1 MRDLFHNHGLEML
14 KGAVGLLAP
23 MLGVLTS
30 FQENVEYA
38 FRLMSLGGGFLVAIL
53 TAISIIRGWKK
64 KP

>member
-1 MRDLFHNHGLEML
+1 ML